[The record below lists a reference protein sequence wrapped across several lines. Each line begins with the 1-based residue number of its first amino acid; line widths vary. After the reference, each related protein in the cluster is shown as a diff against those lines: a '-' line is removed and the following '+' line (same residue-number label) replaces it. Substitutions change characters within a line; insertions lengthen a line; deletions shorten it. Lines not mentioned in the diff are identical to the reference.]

1 MLFSKRVWILIALAF
16 AAKTLVTPLIPGASP
31 DFTSW
36 VQLSQ
41 DVSGQIQ
48 AGIVPQLGRYGA
60 YTFMGVLLV
69 PFFLAWSA
77 LPVAHPA
84 YVVGL
89 LTQPLSIEQ
98 YSLIF
103 MMKLPINLC
112 DFFTGLMIAVIS
124 RKFNPNVATK
134 AFWLWYLNPYTTL
147 MMEYYG
153 TFDIVPTLILLG
165 ASYLGL
171 QRKWVGSGFL
181 LSIGSMLR
189 VFPLFAFPFFSLYA
203 FRQSKRAIA
212 GFLISFVTPIVL
224 VLAGQAAVIGS
235 VTGVIGVLFNLPV
248 NQPWL
253 LIFIGFPLSTF
264 VNLTLFLLV
273 IEVYLVAKFWKSKA
287 SIVDAA
293 LVATL
298 IPLLSSYHEP
308 YHITW
313 VLPLLTIYF
322 VINSD
327 WAILYALIFVT
338 SFLSTTTFYP
348 SGPTDFTTIYLQPLF
363 GGLFYGV
370 KTVYLL
376 RVNLKSFGWNTA
388 TVSASISG
396 IPKAVEPPFVS

>member
-171 QRKWVGSGFL
+171 QRKWVGFSAFHWKYAEGFSTVRISFL
-181 LSIGSMLR
+181 LPLCFQAVEKGNCRISHLVCHTDRARSRGASRCYR
-189 VFPLFAFPFFSLYA
+189 VSNRRYWCTVQFAC
-203 FRQSKRAIA
+203 
-212 GFLISFVTPIVL
+212 
-224 VLAGQAAVIGS
+224 
-235 VTGVIGVLFNLPV
+235 
-248 NQPWL
+248 QP
-253 LIFIGFPLSTF
+253 
-264 VNLTLFLLV
+264 
-273 IEVYLVAKFWKSKA
+273 
-287 SIVDAA
+287 A
-293 LVATL
+293 LVAYL
-298 IPLLSSYHEP
+298 HRISIEYVRQSNSVPVSY
-308 YHITW
+308 
-313 VLPLLTIYF
+313 
-322 VINSD
+322 
-327 WAILYALIFVT
+327 
-338 SFLSTTTFYP
+338 
-348 SGPTDFTTIYLQPLF
+348 
-363 GGLFYGV
+363 
-370 KTVYLL
+370 
-376 RVNLKSFGWNTA
+376 
-388 TVSASISG
+388 
-396 IPKAVEPPFVS
+396 